1 MAAYYYLLASLPML
15 RADGGLPLTY
25 AEFLAQCKSAVSDA
39 KYALL
44 ENLTLSSSKGPL
56 LAEWAKFY
64 AALERELVRFRNQ
77 RLDRQPQKAG
87 LKDETVFKEISA
99 AVGGKNPL
107 EAEKAMLALE
117 FKKLDE
123 LIGTHSFDDHALFG
137 YALKLKLLERK
148 NVFDPKKGKTELN
161 RILDGL
167 LNRILIG
174 ERE

>member
-77 RLDRQPQKAG
+77 RLDRQPQKA
-87 LKDETVFKEISA
+87 EANTSPEPWKEPSTC
-99 AVGGKNPL
+99 G
-107 EAEKAMLALE
+107 
-117 FKKLDE
+117 
-123 LIGTHSFDDHALFG
+123 IGMRRSPSSSL
-137 YALKLKLLERK
+137 
-148 NVFDPKKGKTELN
+148 
-161 RILDGL
+161 
-167 LNRILIG
+167 
-174 ERE
+174 